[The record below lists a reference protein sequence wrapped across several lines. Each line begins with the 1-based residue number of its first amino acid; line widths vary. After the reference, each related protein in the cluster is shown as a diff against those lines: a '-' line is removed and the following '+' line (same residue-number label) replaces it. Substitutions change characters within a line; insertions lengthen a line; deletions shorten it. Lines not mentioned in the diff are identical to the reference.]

1 MEGVVKKIWRFIRDE
16 NLDRVFA
23 WVLILVLLSSVLISL
38 IEPELKWA
46 DSVWWSLVTLTT
58 VGYGDFSPVTTGGRV
73 VAVVIMFMGIG
84 LLGTLSATL
93 ASIMISKR
101 LKEDKGMSTYSFE
114 DHIIIC
120 EWNHRAKAIL
130 QEIRADMKTCE
141 TPVILIANCDAK
153 PVGDADFYLVKG
165 AVDDETLARANA
177 NAAETVI
184 ILGDDEL
191 EAGARDARVVL
202 STLTVETHCS
212 GVYTVV
218 ELVDAKNSA
227 HCIRAQAD
235 EVIVGNELSSHLI
248 ASAALNHG
256 ISRIVSELLSSQY
269 GNDLYDMPVPVALVG
284 QPFIEVFIQL
294 KKERQV
300 TVLGV
305 QKGKAGKLMTN
316 PPSDYTVD
324 NGDYL
329 VVMGDSHAQS

>member
-1 MEGVVKKIWRFIRDE
+1 MKKIWRLVRDE
-16 NLDRVFA
+16 NLHRVFA
-23 WVLILVLLSSVLISL
+23 WVLVLVLFSSVLISL
-38 IEPELKWA
+38 LEPELNWA

-73 VAVVIMFMGIG
+73 VAVVIMFLGIG

-93 ASIMISKR
+93 ASMMISRR
-101 LKEDKGMSTYSFE
+101 LKEDKGMSTHTFE

-130 QEIRADMKTCE
+130 QEIRADINTCE
-141 TPVILIANCDAK
+141 TPVVLIGVCESK
-153 PVGDADFYLVKG
+153 PVDDPDLYFVKG

-177 NAAETVI
+177 PQAETVI
-184 ILGDDEL
+184 ILGDDSL
-191 EAGARDARVVL
+191 EVGARDAKVVL

-235 EVIVGNELSSHLI
+235 EVVVGNELSSHLI

-256 ISRIVSELLSSQY
+256 ISRIVSELLSTQY
-269 GNDLYDMPVPVALVG
+269 GNDLYGIPVSAHFVG
-284 QPFIEVFIQL
+284 QPFLDVFTSL
-294 KKERQV
+294 KKEKQL

-305 QKGKAGKLMTN
+305 QKGKDGKLISN
-316 PPSDYTVD
+316 PPVDYTVESE
-324 NGDYL
+324 DYL
-329 VVMGDSHAQS
+329 VVMGAIRAL